1 MEWREFGHFGLYWNV
16 QKFEFWF
23 LGLSSLKF
31 WRLDGFRNFDHLY
44 PCSQSHTYVDICNAQ
59 ILAKSK
65 HGFLVPILSPACP
78 TWFSGRTGWAE
89 DWHKKAESYGWIWL
103 KFGIF
108 CLCDIGNIWS
118 IREGFMIE
126 VYVNTEHSYKAQM
139 HIILSDHNFYKRKNH
154 SRRIWNEFFFAK
166 QL

>member
-1 MEWREFGHFGLYWNV
+1 MCSGTLNTSIHAATHIHMWIYALDPV
-16 QKFEFWF
+16 TP
-23 LGLSSLKF
+23 LK
-31 WRLDGFRNFDHLY
+31 
-44 PCSQSHTYVDICNAQ
+44 IAQ

-139 HIILSDHNFYKRKNH
+139 HIFLSGHNFYKRKNH

-166 QL
+166 PLSAFKLLKI